1 MTFRPFF
8 VGVRRHWLRSVPFA
22 CALLLPLMAAASARA
37 DDPKAE
43 ESTYDMLVK
52 KGIAEYD
59 RGNWLEAKVYF
70 GRAHALHPNARTL
83 RSLGMTAYE
92 LRSYVEASKYFREAL
107 ASTQRP
113 LTDSMRVQ
121 VEDTLR
127 QAQSFIGT
135 VRLTLEPANAELLV
149 DGQAPERDAQGR
161 LLLDA
166 GEHELTASA
175 DGCDDETRKLN
186 AQAGSNP
193 DETWTLP
200 QLPESIALPTP
211 PAPKKPAEAPGFFGG
226 LDTQQKVA
234 LGIGAGGVV
243 TWIVAG
249 SLTAVMLAKN
259 GASNDGHCD
268 GNACDARGVELRD
281 SARDFGDAA
290 TVTAIAGAVLVSA
303 ALATYFSAPAG
314 HEHAAAIALAPYAAV
329 RGGGIALG
337 GSL

>member
-1 MTFRPFF
+1 MTFRPFS
-8 VGVRRHWLRSVPFA
+8 VCVRRRWLRV
-22 CALLLPLMAAASARA
+22 CALLLPLMAATSARA
-37 DDPKAE
+37 DDAKTE
-43 ESTYDMLVK
+43 ESTYDVLVQ

-59 RGNWLEAKVYF
+59 RGNWLEAKVFF

-92 LRSYVEASKYFREAL
+92 LRSYVEASRYFREAL

-113 LTDSMRVQ
+113 LTDAMRVQ

-175 DGCDDETRKLN
+175 EGYEDATRKLN
-186 AQAGSNP
+186 AHAGANP
-193 DETWTLP
+193 DETWTLQ
-200 QLPESIALPTP
+200 QLPVSVAV
-211 PAPKKPAEAPGFFGG
+211 PAPAPPPKPAAEPGFFASRS
-226 LDTQQKVA
+226 TQQRVA

-243 TWIVAG
+243 TLIVAG

-268 GNACDARGVELRD
+268 GDACDARGVELRE

-303 ALATYFSAPAG
+303 ALATYFSAP
-314 HEHAAAIALAPYAAV
+314 ERKERAAAVALAPYAAIG
-329 RGGGIALG
+329 GGGIALG

>member
-1 MTFRPFF
+1 MTFRPFS
-8 VGVRRHWLRSVPFA
+8 VCVRRRWLRV
-22 CALLLPLMAAASARA
+22 CALLLPLMAATSARA
-37 DDPKAE
+37 DDAKTE
-43 ESTYDMLVK
+43 ESTYDVLVQ

-59 RGNWLEAKVYF
+59 RGNWLEAKVFF

-92 LRSYVEASKYFREAL
+92 LRSYVEASRYFREAL

-113 LTDSMRVQ
+113 LTDAMRVQ

-175 DGCDDETRKLN
+175 EGYEDATRKLN
-186 AQAGSNP
+186 AHAGANP
-193 DETWTLP
+193 DETWTLQ
-200 QLPESIALPTP
+200 QLPESVAEPA
-211 PAPKKPAEAPGFFGG
+211 PAPKPAAEPGFFASRS
-226 LDTQQKVA
+226 TQQRVA

-243 TWIVAG
+243 TLIVAG

-268 GNACDARGVELRD
+268 GDACDARGVELRE

-303 ALATYFSAPAG
+303 ALATYFSAP
-314 HEHAAAIALAPYAAV
+314 ERKERAAAVALAPYAAIG
-329 RGGGIALG
+329 GGGIALG